1 MPLYSEYQKIKSDHP
16 QIRMVDAAQQLNVS
30 EAELLQSCVGHGT
43 VRLNDDFGGILKS
56 LKRLGK
62 VMALARNAEVV
73 TEISGNYEKVY
84 IQNENDKLKGI
95 AINPGGIDLRF
106 LFDHWG
112 SAFATNVG
120 SLKSIQFFNKYGN
133 AIQKIYLKNTE
144 SDNAYSEIVNKFK
157 DENRSASL
165 SLSAAPT
172 ATETSLSDEEV
183 NVAELES
190 AWEKMT
196 DVHQFPALLKAHN
209 VSRHQAMR
217 LVDDKWSK
225 EVSPS
230 CLDSLLQQAK
240 VAKEQIMAFVG
251 NKGIVQIFSG
261 TVNHL
266 KPMGDWFNVLDP
278 DFNLHVNTK
287 GLHKAYIV
295 HKPTDDGGVTVSSVE
310 FLNEQGD
317 TVLTFFGSR
326 TEGKVQ
332 TEGWKT
338 IINSLLSDNSLAA

>member
-16 QIRMVDAAQQLNVS
+16 QMRMVDAAKQLNVS
-30 EAELLQSCVGHGT
+30 EAELLQSCVGNGT
-43 VRLNDDFGGILKS
+43 VRLNNDFGGILKS
-56 LKRLGK
+56 LKQLGK

-84 IQNENDKLKGI
+84 VQNENDRLKGI

-106 LFDHWG
+106 FFDHWH
-112 SAFATNVG
+112 SAFATQVG
-120 SLKSIQFFNKYGN
+120 ALKSIQFFDKYGD

-144 SDNAYSEIVNKFK
+144 SDNVYNDIVNKYK
-157 DENRSASL
+157 NDNQSTPLVL
-165 SLSAAPT
+165 STPPQVT
-172 ATETSLSDEEV
+172 DTSLADNEV
-183 NVAELES
+183 DVAKLES

-209 VSRHQAMR
+209 VSRHQAMK
-217 LVDDKWSK
+217 LISDKWSK
-225 EVSPS
+225 EVSPN

-240 VAKEQIMAFVG
+240 SGKEEIMAFVG

-261 TVNHL
+261 RVNLL

-287 GLHKAYIV
+287 GLQKAYIV
-295 HKPTDDGGVTVSSVE
+295 HKPTDNGDVTVSSVE
-310 FLNEQGD
+310 FLNDKNE

-332 TEGWKT
+332 TEGWKR
-338 IINSLLSDNSLAA
+338 IINTLLSDNTLAA